1 MERIRVK
8 ELIEFRNRTDKSK
21 KSYAYR
27 LKNRKPK
34 EKSKSES
41 EKGGDYWVTSTSC
54 ISNVAKNGSKD
65 LYYDKINEL
74 GFKYENTVDKRI
86 KTMYQRNIE
95 ILHSFIDIDLE
106 DLKPK
111 DEFKLKSVPKQLKVI
126 NVDDF
131 PIFIDPNLLFSFE
144 NEGKNYIGAIWL
156 VPQLNGFRKNE
167 LGMFCE
173 LLYKFLLKNFGNEY
187 QVSENYCIVID
198 TFNAQIIN
206 YLDLLSGN
214 IPFLVKK
221 TLKELEEL

>member
-1 MERIRVK
+1 MPRKNSNLLNVS
-8 ELIEFRNRTDKSK
+8 SK
-21 KSYAYR
+21 G
-27 LKNRKPK
+27 L
-34 EKSKSES
+34 S
-41 EKGGDYWVTSTSC
+41 EKGVFDG
-54 ISNVAKNGSKD
+54 
-65 LYYDKINEL
+65 
-74 GFKYENTVDKRI
+74 
-86 KTMYQRNIE
+86 
-95 ILHSFIDIDLE
+95 FIDIDLE

-111 DEFKLKSVPKQLKVI
+111 DEFKLKYVPKQLKVI

-206 YLDLLSGN
+206 YLDLLSSN